1 MASVRVRCLQAEWA
15 GCHWVCLRAY
25 SGDVTLSNPE
35 ELQLSTIE
43 SLRDA
48 SQETALPAEDVSAQM
63 AQQAQPDELR
73 PERPAR
79 RRLSPE
85 QQHEIA
91 RLYADSTIPTSEI
104 RQRFGIG
111 ESSLYRIVQR
121 EGVPLRG
128 RAAAPSQSGP
138 SRAQTP
144 ESGRRRSPTA
154 SRAQAPAGQPR
165 VGAVAAPTGS
175 SRRGG
180 RGRATPSASGGASAP
195 GSTSRGQFRIQ
206 FRGERV
212 IEARDIRD
220 ALRQAES
227 LGATE
232 VTAVTRED

>member
-1 MASVRVRCLQAEWA
+1 M
-15 GCHWVCLRAY
+15 
-25 SGDVTLSNPE
+25 
-35 ELQLSTIE
+35 STIE

-91 RLYADSTIPTSEI
+91 RLYAESTIPTSEI

-180 RGRATPSASGGASAP
+180 RGVSRATPSASGGASAP
-195 GSTSRGQFRIQ
+195 GAGGRGQFRIQ
-206 FRGERV
+206 FQAEHV